1 MLNIKE
7 YIILY
12 KTTKLVYYKYNVVK
26 KESDIMD
33 INILRNTYPE
43 FIYQSYE
50 IKDDD
55 EKIIIKYIFEIP
67 GLTTFEPSIEILKKK
82 FTSKDLNSNIVK
94 NMVFNLGMIEAIS
107 YFKATC
113 SKHFIINCG
122 YLNNEQMNW
131 FRKLYYLG
139 LGEFRFVNNIDIPIQ
154 DFVEF
159 ISNGNKI
166 EETNEVLDG
175 IIIPVGGGKDSNVTL
190 DLLKDYKDKTLCFR
204 IGVNEVALEC
214 AEAAGFSRHKIIEV
228 KRTIDKNLLE
238 LNEKGFLN
246 GHTPFSAMVAFLTYL
261 VSYLIGY
268 KYIALSNED
277 SANESNVKGDNINHQ
292 YSKTI
297 EFENDFREYAK
308 KYLKGNVEYFSMLR
322 PISELQIAM
331 LFSKLDKF
339 HKKFKSCN
347 IGSKQKPW
355 VWCGNCPKCLFV
367 YTILSPFLYKEK
379 LVEIFGEDLF
389 EKKKLLSTFIELCGY
404 GDTKPFE
411 CVGTYNEIKYAITI
425 TIENMEDKKLPYL
438 LDYYNNNFEKVNDDL
453 LSYYN
458 ENNNLP
464 EEFEK
469 ILKGKILK

>member
-1 MLNIKE
+1 
-7 YIILY
+7 
-12 KTTKLVYYKYNVVK
+12 
-26 KESDIMD
+26 
-33 INILRNTYPE
+33 
-43 FIYQSYE
+43 
-50 IKDDD
+50 
-55 EKIIIKYIFEIP
+55 
-67 GLTTFEPSIEILKKK
+67 
-82 FTSKDLNSNIVK
+82 
-94 NMVFNLGMIEAIS
+94 MVEAIS
-107 YFKATC
+107 YYKATC
-113 SKHFIINCG
+113 SKKFIINCG
-122 YLNNEQMNW
+122 FLNNEQGEW

-139 LGEFRFVNNIDIPIQ
+139 LGEFRFINNINIGLE

-159 ISNGNKI
+159 ISNGNVLKI
-166 EETNEVLDG
+166 EASQEELDG

-204 IGVNEVALEC
+204 IGVNEVALAC
-214 AEAAGFSRHKIIEV
+214 AEVAGFPRDKIIEV

-268 KYIALSNED
+268 KYVALSNED
-277 SANESNVKGDNINHQ
+277 SANESNIEGENINHQ
-292 YSKTI
+292 YSKTL
-297 EFENDFREYAK
+297 EFENDFRDYAK

-331 LFSKLDKF
+331 LFSKLDGF

-347 IGSKQKPW
+347 VGSKQKPW
-355 VWCGNCPKCLFV
+355 IWCCNCPKCLFV

-379 LVEIFGEDLF
+379 LVGIFGEDLF
-389 EKKKLLSTFIELCGY
+389 DKESLLETFIELCGY

-411 CVGTYNEIKYAITI
+411 CVGTYNEINYAITK
-425 TIENMEDKKLPYL
+425 TIENLNGKELPYL
-438 LDYYNNNFEKVNDDL
+438 LNYHNNNFEKVKDNL
-453 LSYYN
+453 LNYYN

-464 EEFEK
+464 KEFEK